1 MGDDE
6 KGSKMSKNE
15 KEFDFDHWMKLA
27 KDDPEA
33 FEKQREAAIDGYI
46 SNVPGTVQRDRLQRL
61 QWRVNKEREMAKS
74 PMDAAIRIYDMMW
87 ESVGKNIDALQDL
100 ADALTGNLADSVAD
114 RKVAEADILPFRKRT
129 GTQG

>member
-1 MGDDE
+1 
-6 KGSKMSKNE
+6 MSKNE

-33 FEKQREAAIDGYI
+33 FEKQREAAINSYI
-46 SNVPGTVQRDRLQRL
+46 SDVPNAIQRDRLARL
-61 QWRVNKEREMAKS
+61 QWRVNKEREMAKT
-74 PMDAAIRIYDMMW
+74 PMDSAIRMYDMMW

-100 ADALTGNLADSVAD
+100 ADALTGNLVEDVAD
-114 RKVAEADILPFRKRT
+114 KKIMMADILPFRKRT